1 MTAPLQV
8 RAGRYVRC
16 RVLSGASCSPAL
28 LGGILAERVFPVG
41 GQVQIN
47 PQVRLPRTFKRFCG
61 LLVQLLQKLS
71 IRATNGPDKLLKV
84 CRLALLRIQPKLSTA
99 HFNIRD
105 NIRAQGCCTHPI

>member
-1 MTAPLQV
+1 M
-8 RAGRYVRC
+8 
-16 RVLSGASCSPAL
+16 
-28 LGGILAERVFPVG
+28 G

-84 CRLALLRIQPKLSTA
+84 RRSAPLRTHMQPGTLTSCERCA
-99 HFNIRD
+99 RSHLI
-105 NIRAQGCCTHPI
+105 